1 MNVKI
6 QSFLFIAIF
15 WTNVCFAQ
23 TFDSHGASEVLPV
36 EPEPDWVF
44 IGSSLVDVMDNKFL
58 GIAGVSG
65 GGMGS
70 SFTFSADNRFMF
82 TVESFYSRGNRGQ
95 RTDTVTIFDTSTL
108 APVDEIIVP
117 PKRALMGSID
127 GATALSDENRFLAVF
142 NLTPATSLSVV
153 DIERR
158 EFVGEISTPGCS
170 LVYPAGERRYLML
183 CADGGVLSVTLDEDG
198 GELSKTRTAGYFDPE
213 GDPITEAGVRYGDQ
227 WLFVSFGGV
236 VHPLDVSGAT
246 LQFEDSWSLL
256 TDEDRA
262 ENWRI
267 AGKQHLVIHQA
278 TSRLYSLVRQSEE
291 PLDDP
296 GDMDGTEIW
305 VYDLESRQRVQ
316 RLEAVPE
323 REDEEIGATTGI
335 GSTSGDGASGILV
348 TQGDGSVLVTVGGGV
363 SVRNAIT
370 GEYIHEQLKNV
381 PGSGRLTLRNQA
393 Q

>member
-1 MNVKI
+1 
-6 QSFLFIAIF
+6 
-15 WTNVCFAQ
+15 
-23 TFDSHGASEVLPV
+23 
-36 EPEPDWVF
+36 
-44 IGSSLVDVMDNKFL
+44 
-58 GIAGVSG
+58 
-65 GGMGS
+65 
-70 SFTFSADNRFMF
+70 MF
-82 TVESFYSRGNRGQ
+82 TAESFYSRGNRGQ
-95 RTDTVTIFDTSTL
+95 RTDTVTVFDTSTL
-108 APVDEIIVP
+108 APVDEIIVL

-183 CADGGVLSVTLDEDG
+183 CVDGSVLSVTLDTG
-198 GELSKTRTAGYFDPE
+198 GSELSKTRTAGYFDPE

-227 WLFVSFGGV
+227 WLFVSFGGM
-236 VHPLDVSGAT
+236 VHPLDVSGAA

-256 TDEDRA
+256 TDEDRD

-267 AGKQHLVIHQA
+267 AGKQHLAIHQA

-323 REDEEIGATTGI
+323 RENGEVRAAAGI

-348 TQGDGSVLVTVGGGV
+348 TQGDDAVLVTVGGGV
-363 SVRNAIT
+363 SVRHAIT
-370 GEYIHEQLKNV
+370 GVYIYERLENV